1 MKWKIILGILIGGL
15 IVLTVSY
22 FVEPPTKK
30 IIFQEEITA
39 TSESLPIQKQEFAE
53 ETSKPL
59 KVTLSNNLLEQGETL
74 IITAENLKSNQI
86 ITGKFDDKIFDFFPV
101 KDNKYIGVVGI
112 DVKKKPG
119 DYSLIVTISG
129 ENPIKKTITVKKA
142 DFNITELALNQELK
156 EKNYTPSNIVEN
168 IITTDGVLIW
178 EVLKKYT
185 SKPYFNKPFVYP
197 LDSVVDVGAF
207 GNIRKSGDVSLQHLG
222 VDLDALENTPI
233 YAINDGI
240 VRFVKPLTVYGNTVI
255 IDHGLGIYSLY
266 LHLNEFQVKEGD
278 KVKRGQIIGLVGNT
292 GYSLGP
298 HLHLSIKV
306 NEASI
311 NPLKF
316 IEIVNKNLES

>member
-22 FVEPPTKK
+22 FIEPPTKK

-39 TSESLPIQKQEFAE
+39 TSESLLIQKQEFAE

-101 KDNKYIGVVGI
+101 KDSKYIGVVGI

-129 ENPIKKTITVKKA
+129 ENPIKKTISVKKA

-185 SKPYFNKPFVYP
+185 SKPYFNKTFVYP